1 MGSAAKKKTLRAAEQ
16 DRSDVRQAR
25 HQWRADTEEI
35 DPRRFR
41 FIDESGAK
49 TNMVR
54 TRGRCPKGRRLL
66 SSAPAGHWNTTT
78 MIAAIGLDGVQAPFA
93 LDGGIDGDA
102 FLIYVEKVLLPTL
115 HGGEIVVLDNLSSH
129 KLPRVAQLIESAGA
143 EVWYLPPYSPD
154 FNPIENMWSKV
165 KQILRSIAART
176 FDGLVHAIRSALT
189 RVAISDLLGWFN
201 HCGYATCFM

>member
-1 MGSAAKKKTLRAAEQ
+1 MEPAAQKKTLRAAER
-16 DRSDVRQAR
+16 DRPDVKQAR
-25 HQWRADTEEI
+25 DQWQADTEGI

-54 TRGRCPKGRRLL
+54 TRGRCPMGQRLL

-78 MIAAIGLDGVQAPFA
+78 MIAAIGLDGVHAPFA
-93 LDGGIDGDA
+93 LDGVIDGDA
-102 FLIYVEKVLLPTL
+102 FLIYVEKILLPTL
-115 HGGEIVVLDNLSSH
+115 QGGEIVVLDNLSSH
-129 KLPRVAQLIESAGA
+129 KLPRVAELIESAGA

-176 FDGLVHAIRSALT
+176 FDGLVDAIRSALN
-189 RVAISDLLGWFN
+189 RVAARDLLGWFN
-201 HCGYATCFM
+201 HCGYAT